1 MIYKTIVEAA
11 GLLSSIARDSMRR
24 VSGVNRK
31 VGAAPPSHVKCAPQ
45 TFPTQ
50 TRFVD
55 DVFYGVYGRW
65 FLGGCHTGSLC
76 GFRALLGGHHK
87 VAPYVFLG
95 VMPALG

>member
-1 MIYKTIVEAA
+1 MIYKTVVEAA
-11 GLLSSIARDSMRR
+11 GLLSSIAGDSMRR

-55 DVFYGVYGRW
+55 DVVYGVYGRW
-65 FLGGCHTGSLC
+65 FWGGAIPGVSV
-76 GFRALLGGHHK
+76 GFVRCLVGITRSSRTSFW
-87 VAPYVFLG
+87 V
-95 VMPALG
+95 